1 MRIII
6 TDSYEEM
13 SKVAA
18 RIVAGQLYLKPNS
31 VLGLATGST
40 PEGMYA
46 NLVKVHQSVGLDFSE
61 VISFNLD
68 EYIGLDKENEQSYY
82 YFMHKHLFDHVNIKP
97 ENIHIPN
104 GNPENLE
111 EECKKYDKLIE
122 AKGGIDLQV
131 LGIGQNAHIGFNEP
145 DIKFEATTHKVKL
158 DYIITLY
165 IFREDHF
172 VIQQ

>member
-1 MRIII
+1 M
-6 TDSYEEM
+6 
-13 SKVAA
+13 KKWAQVAA

-82 YFMHKHLFDHVNIKP
+82 YF
-97 ENIHIPN
+97 
-104 GNPENLE
+104 
-111 EECKKYDKLIE
+111 Y
-122 AKGGIDLQV
+122 A
-131 LGIGQNAHIGFNEP
+131 
-145 DIKFEATTHKVKL
+145 
-158 DYIITLY
+158 
-165 IFREDHF
+165 
-172 VIQQ
+172 

>member
-1 MRIII
+1 MRIIV

-104 GNPENLE
+104 STNGSTQPSLS
-111 EECKKYDKLIE
+111 YYWWQRSRWD
-122 AKGGIDLQV
+122 
-131 LGIGQNAHIGFNEP
+131 
-145 DIKFEATTHKVKL
+145 
-158 DYIITLY
+158 
-165 IFREDHF
+165 
-172 VIQQ
+172 